1 MLGYVIANSTLYLHS
16 RLKNLSLFSKML
28 THVSPIPKSQISAR
42 QNLRWLFILR
52 NMMVASESLLIF
64 ISVYVL
70 NIRLPEQQLWLVI
83 ASIVAVNVYTLIRL
97 DTDESVTHLEI
108 FLQLSM
114 DVLGIAGLLY
124 LTGGASNPIIW
135 VFLLP
140 VIIAAI
146 MLPQSFAWN
155 MVILTTTLYTILITY
170 NVPLPSIEPHA
181 PDPAMSHSDMSS
193 YQMLRQAHILSDK
206 HYFNLHM
213 FGMWFGFVFSAG
225 LVAFFVVALSKAL
238 KVQERSLA
246 EARESALRDERV
258 VALGTLAASAA
269 HDMGTPLGI
278 IAIVA
283 HELEQEYPAH
293 LYPDLHQKAIIM
305 QQQINR
311 CKETLSVMSASAGEM
326 RAESGGSMLLTD
338 YIDSVIMQW
347 RTHQPSA
354 KLNFFIE
361 STVAMDAKIIAERT
375 LTHSIINILNNAAE
389 ATQPELG
396 IEFHANWDLE
406 QITIRICDFGS
417 GLPPELLEFA
427 GKQPVVSKKRGLG
440 VGLFLT
446 YSTISR
452 LGGKI
457 NLYNK
462 EGGGACVEITLPL
475 LTIENHNDNY
485 GNG

>member
-1 MLGYVIANSTLYLHS
+1 
-16 RLKNLSLFSKML
+16 ML
-28 THVSPIPKSQISAR
+28 THVSPIPKSEISAR

-52 NMMVASESLLIF
+52 NMMVLSESILIF
-64 ISVYVL
+64 LSVYIL

-83 ASIVAVNVYTLIRL
+83 TAIVVVNVYTSMRL
-97 DTDESVTHLEI
+97 DTQEPVTQLEI
-108 FLQLSM
+108 FLQLGM

-124 LTGGASNPIIW
+124 FTGGASNPIIW

-146 MLPQSFAWN
+146 MLPQSYAWY
-155 MVILTTTLYTILITY
+155 MVILTTSVYTALVAF

-181 PDPAMSHSDMSS
+181 PVVEVAHSGMSS

-225 LVAFFVVALSKAL
+225 LVAFFVVALAKAL
-238 KVQERSLA
+238 KIQERNLA
-246 EARESALRDERV
+246 VARENALRDERV

-283 HELEQEYPAH
+283 HELAQEYPEH
-293 LYPDLHQKAIIM
+293 LHPDLYQKAIIM

-326 RAESGGSMLLTD
+326 RAESGSSMLLTD
-338 YIDSVIMQW
+338 YIDNVIMQW
-347 RTHQPSA
+347 RTHKPSA
-354 KLNFFIE
+354 KLNFFIQPDVPVE
-361 STVAMDAKIIAERT
+361 AKIIAERT

-389 ATQPELG
+389 ATNPELG
-396 IEFHANWDLE
+396 IEFHAVWDSE
-406 QITIRICDFGS
+406 QLTLKIRDYGP
-417 GLPPELLEFA
+417 GLPPDLVEFA

-457 NLYNK
+457 SLYNMDT
-462 EGGGACVEITLPL
+462 GGACVEITLPL
-475 LTIENHNDNY
+475 LTTELNHDHD
-485 GNG
+485 GNR

>member
-1 MLGYVIANSTLYLHS
+1 
-16 RLKNLSLFSKML
+16 
-28 THVSPIPKSQISAR
+28 
-42 QNLRWLFILR
+42 
-52 NMMVASESLLIF
+52 
-64 ISVYVL
+64 
-70 NIRLPEQQLWLVI
+70 
-83 ASIVAVNVYTLIRL
+83 
-97 DTDESVTHLEI
+97 
-108 FLQLSM
+108 M

-124 LTGGASNPIIW
+124 FTGGASNPIIW

-140 VIIAAI
+140 VIITAI
-146 MLPQSFAWN
+146 MLPQSYAWY
-155 MVILTTTLYTILITY
+155 MVIFTTSIYTALVAY

-181 PDPAMSHSDMSS
+181 PSPEMLNPGMSS
-193 YQMLRQAHILSDK
+193 YQMLKQAHILSDK

-225 LVAFFVVALSKAL
+225 LVAFFVVALAKAL
-238 KVQERSLA
+238 KVQERNLA

-283 HELEQEYPAH
+283 HELEQEYPEH
-293 LYPDLHQKAIIM
+293 LYPDLYQKALIM

-311 CKETLSVMSASAGEM
+311 CKDTLSVMSASAGEM
-326 RAESGGSMLLTD
+326 RAESGSSMLLTD
-338 YIDSVIMQW
+338 YIDNVVMQW
-347 RTHQPSA
+347 RTHKPSA

-361 STVAMDAKIIAERT
+361 PTVVMDAKIIAERT

-389 ATQPELG
+389 ATQPDLG
-396 IEFHANWDLE
+396 IEFYADWDANQVTLK
-406 QITIRICDFGS
+406 ICDFGL
-417 GLPPELLEFA
+417 GLPTALLEFA
-427 GKQPVVSKKRGLG
+427 GKQPVVSEKQRGLG

-462 EGGGACVEITLPL
+462 DTGGACVEITLPL
-475 LTIENHNDNY
+475 LIT
-485 GNG
+485 